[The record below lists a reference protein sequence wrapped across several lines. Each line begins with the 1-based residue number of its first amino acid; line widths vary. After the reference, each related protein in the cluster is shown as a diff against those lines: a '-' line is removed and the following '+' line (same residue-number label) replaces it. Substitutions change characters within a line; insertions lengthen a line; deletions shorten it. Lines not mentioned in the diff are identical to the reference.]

1 MAIDILK
8 TKISTPRANIEEYK
22 FCLYSTPKGGKTT
35 LFVKLIEKIYGDT
48 KKGFIIKTEEGTKG
62 LTTFGEKANNFN
74 EVKELVDQLVQY
86 KDKLDIKVVAID
98 TIDKMFVYAKHF
110 VLKREGRKDGKK
122 YLAVNDIPWGKGWGM
137 IEDAIVE
144 QLEKLENAGY
154 GIFVI
159 AHDKTKR
166 FESRDGISYDQ
177 TTIDMHERL
186 RGAILNFCDFIT
198 FIDIAKEKDES
209 GNIKDKRYIYFRS
222 DGSDIVA
229 GSRFADVPEKVEY
242 GADNFI
248 KAFEQGV
255 NGALQGQD
263 IKKIKKK
270 QEKENKKKSEDFIKE
285 ETKRSAEDIAEEIKV
300 KYMDSSEGQKGKMK
314 ELMAEYEIADFKEP
328 ESASYE
334 GLEKILEILS

>member
-8 TKISTPRANIEEYK
+8 TKISIPRANIEEYK

-74 EVKELVDQLVQY
+74 EVKEIIDQLVQY
-86 KDKLDIKVVAID
+86 KDKLGIKVVAID

-166 FESRDGISYDQ
+166 FESRDGVSYDQ

-186 RGAILNFCDFIT
+186 RGSILNFCDFIT
-198 FIDIAKEKDES
+198 FIDIAKEKDEN

-263 IKKIKKK
+263 IKKVKK
-270 QEKENKKKSEDFIKE
+270 QQERQNKKKAEEFIKE
-285 ETKRSAEDIAEEIKV
+285 ETKIPAEKIAEDIKAKYVEASEEKRNEIKAI
-300 KYMDSSEGQKGKMK
+300 MT
-314 ELMAEYEIADFKEP
+314 EYEITNFKEP
-328 ESASYE
+328 ENVSYD
-334 GLEKILEILS
+334 GLVKILEALS